1 MGSLDSRNHLCRWV
15 SDINYTKEKALE
27 MHQSS
32 DETRALREK
41 IFEYVRTRMDYDP
54 IPLDYPKTEQQLL
67 AEAGLTLSEAGLGG
81 EEALKLF
88 EEVLAPATISTD
100 HPGFVSFIPNAPTEA
115 ASLFDLVVSAS
126 SIYGGSWMEG
136 AGAVFAENQV
146 LSWFASEVG
155 LPEGSGGVFVQG
167 GTIGNLSAL
176 VAARQFHK
184 QKLRDSGVTFSGKFS
199 FIASK
204 EAHSSLKAAAKVMDV
219 EIVLAEPGQEGR
231 LSANAVKAA
240 LSAQPDHSVFAIVA
254 TGGTT
259 NFGIVDDLR
268 GIGKIAKEKDVW
280 FHIDGAY
287 GLAGVLSPKYK
298 QLFDGSEL
306 ADSFIVDPHKWL
318 FAPYDACALVYKN
331 PELARAAHTQHGEYL
346 ETLTESGLWN
356 PADYSFG
363 LTRRTRGL
371 PLWFSLVTHGIAKY
385 REAIEYN
392 IDVAHEIADVI
403 RSMDH
408 VELVREPELSV
419 VVFERKGWDIDQYNT
434 WSDKLLRDEI
444 GFVVPSSHKG
454 KPNTRFAIVN
464 PLTSVKLLT
473 QILESMK

>member
-1 MGSLDSRNHLCRWV
+1 MGRLDSWSDLYRWTV
-15 SDINYTKEKALE
+15 GLNNPKEKALE

-100 HPGFVSFIPNAPTEA
+100 HPGFVSFIPNAATEA

-176 VAARQFHK
+176 VTARQFHK
-184 QKLRDSGVTFSGKFS
+184 QRLEDAGITYSGKFS

-219 EIVLAEPGQEGR
+219 EIVLAEPSQEGR
-231 LSANAVKAA
+231 LSSDAVKAA
-240 LSAQPDHSVFAIVA
+240 LSAQPENSVFAIVA

-259 NFGIVDDLR
+259 NFGIVDELR
-268 GIGKIAKEKDVW
+268 GIGEIARENGVW

-331 PELARAAHTQHGEYL
+331 PEMARAAHTQHGEYL

-408 VELVREPELSV
+408 VELVRDPELSV

>member
-1 MGSLDSRNHLCRWV
+1 
-15 SDINYTKEKALE
+15 
-27 MHQSS
+27 
-32 DETRALREK
+32 
-41 IFEYVRTRMDYDP
+41 MDYDP
-54 IPLDYPKTEQQLL
+54 IPLDYPKSEQELF
-67 AEAGLTLSEAGLGG
+67 AEAGLTLSENGLGG
-81 EEALKLF
+81 EKALQLF

-100 HPGFVSFIPNAPTEA
+100 HPGFVSFIPNAATEA

-155 LPEGSGGVFVQG
+155 LPTGSGGAFVQG

-176 VAARQFHK
+176 VAARQSHK
-184 QKLRDSGVTFSGKFS
+184 QKLADAGVSYSGKFS
-199 FIASK
+199 FVASK

-219 EIVLAEPGQEGR
+219 EIVLAEPGADGR
-231 LSANAVKAA
+231 LTAASVKQV
-240 LSAQPDHSVFAIVA
+240 LSAQPDHSVFAVVA

-268 GIGKIAKEKDVW
+268 GIGELAKAHEIW

-298 QLFDGSEL
+298 HLFDGSEL

-318 FAPYDACALVYKN
+318 FAPYDACALVYRN
-331 PELARAAHTQHGEYL
+331 PQIARATHTQHGEYL

-356 PADYSFG
+356 PSDYSFG

-371 PLWFSLVTHGIAKY
+371 PLWFSLATHGVAKY

-392 IDVAHEIADVI
+392 IDVAHEIAEVI

-408 VELVREPELSV
+408 VELVRDPELSV
-419 VVFERKGWDIDQYNT
+419 VVFERKGWDLSQYNA

-454 KPNTRFAIVN
+454 NPNTRFAVVN

>member
-1 MGSLDSRNHLCRWV
+1 
-15 SDINYTKEKALE
+15 
-27 MHQSS
+27 MHVGS
-32 DETRALREK
+32 DESKALREK
-41 IFEYVRTRMDYDP
+41 IFEYVRVRMDYDP
-54 IPLDYPKTEQQLL
+54 IPLDYPKSEPDLL
-67 AEAGLTLSEAGLGG
+67 SQAGMTLSEKGLGG
-81 EEALKLF
+81 DQALKLF
-88 EEVLAPATISTD
+88 EEVLAPSTISTD

-126 SIYGGSWMEG
+126 SIYGGSWLEG

-146 LSWFASEVG
+146 LEWFASEVG
-155 LPEGSGGVFVQG
+155 LPKGAGGTFVQG

-176 VAARQFHK
+176 ATARQAHRN
-184 QKLRDSGVTFSGKFS
+184 KLEQAGVKFDGRLA

-204 EAHSSLKAAAKVMDV
+204 EAHSSLKAAAKMMDV
-219 EIVLAEPGQEGR
+219 DILLAEPAANGR
-231 LSANAVKAA
+231 LGASAVK
-240 LSAQPDHSVFAIVA
+240 SAYDLATKDSVFAVVA

-268 GIGKIAKEKDVW
+268 GIGEFANSSKIW

-298 QLFDGSEL
+298 HLFDGSEL

-318 FAPYDACALVYKN
+318 FAPYDACALVYRN
-331 PELARAAHTQHGEYL
+331 PEIAKATHTQHGEYL
-346 ETLTESGLWN
+346 EALTDSGLWN
-356 PADYSFG
+356 PADYAFG

-371 PLWFSLVTHGIAKY
+371 PLWFSLATHGIQKY
-385 REAIEYN
+385 REAIEHN
-392 IDVAHEIADVI
+392 IDVAHEIASLI
-403 RSMDH
+403 KTMDH

-419 VVFERKGWDIDQYNT
+419 VVFERKGWELADYNA
-434 WSDKLLRDEI
+434 WSDELLRAEI

-464 PLTSVKLLT
+464 PLTSVALLT
-473 QILESMK
+473 EILESMK

>member
-1 MGSLDSRNHLCRWV
+1 
-15 SDINYTKEKALE
+15 
-27 MHQSS
+27 MHQGNEES
-32 DETRALREK
+32 RALREK
-41 IFEYVRTRMDYDP
+41 IFEYVRVRMDYDP
-54 IPLDYPKTEQQLL
+54 IPLDYPKSKVELF
-67 AEAGLTLSEAGLGG
+67 AEAGLTLTEKGLGG
-81 EEALKLF
+81 DQALKLF

-100 HPGFVSFIPNAPTEA
+100 HPGFVSFIPNAATEA
-115 ASLFDLVVSAS
+115 SSLFDLVVSAS
-126 SIYGGSWMEG
+126 SMYGGSWLEG

-146 LSWFASEVG
+146 LEWFASEVG
-155 LPEGSGGVFVQG
+155 LPKGSGGTFVQG

-176 VAARQFHK
+176 ATARQAHRE
-184 QKLRDSGVTFSGKFS
+184 KLQQAGISFQGRLS
-199 FIASK
+199 FIASR
-204 EAHSSLKAAAKVMDV
+204 EAHSSLKAAAQMMDV
-219 EIVLAEPGQEGR
+219 DILLAEPSADGR
-231 LSANAVKAA
+231 LEAKAVRETYDGAPK
-240 LSAQPDHSVFAIVA
+240 HSVFAIVA

-268 GIGKIAKEKDVW
+268 GIGEFALSTNTW

-298 QLFDGSEL
+298 HLFDGSEL

-331 PELARAAHTQHGEYL
+331 PDIARATHTQRGEYL
-346 ETLTESGLWN
+346 ETLNDSGLWN
-356 PADYSFG
+356 PSDYSFG

-371 PLWFSLVTHGIAKY
+371 PLWFSLATHGIEKY
-385 REAIEYN
+385 RQAIEDN
-392 IDVAHEIADVI
+392 IEVAHQIAEVI

-419 VVFERKGWDIDQYNT
+419 VVFVRKGWELADYNA
-434 WSDKLLRDEI
+434 WSDKLLRDAI

-464 PLTSVKLLT
+464 PLTSVALLT
-473 QILESMK
+473 EILESMK

>member
-1 MGSLDSRNHLCRWV
+1 
-15 SDINYTKEKALE
+15 
-27 MHQSS
+27 MHRST
-32 DETRALREK
+32 DESKALREK
-41 IFEYVRTRMDYDP
+41 IFDYVRVRMDYDP
-54 IPLDYPKTEQQLL
+54 IPLDYPKSESELF
-67 AEAGLTLSEAGLGG
+67 AEAGSTLTEQGLGG
-81 EEALKLF
+81 DQALKLF
-88 EEVLAPATISTD
+88 QEVLAPATISTD
-100 HPGFVSFIPNAPTEA
+100 HPGFVSFIPNAATEA

-126 SIYGGSWMEG
+126 SIYGGSWLEG

-146 LSWFASEVG
+146 LEWFASEVG
-155 LPEGSGGVFVQG
+155 LPRGAGGAFVQG

-176 VAARQFHK
+176 ATAREAHRN
-184 QKLRDSGVTFSGKFS
+184 KLEKSGTHFEGKLS
-199 FIASK
+199 FVASK
-204 EAHSSLKAAAKVMDV
+204 EAHSSLKAAAKMMDV
-219 EIVLAEPGQEGR
+219 DILLAEPTEDGR
-231 LSANAVKAA
+231 MTAA
-240 LSAQPDHSVFAIVA
+240 SVRSVFEAAPANSIFAITA

-268 GIGKIAKEKDVW
+268 GIGEFAKSVDTW

-298 QLFDGSEL
+298 HLFDGSEL

-331 PELARAAHTQHGEYL
+331 PSIARATHTQHGEYL
-346 ETLTESGLWN
+346 EALNDAGLWN

-371 PLWFSLVTHGIAKY
+371 PLWFSLATHGVKKY
-385 REAIEYN
+385 RDAIENN
-392 IDVAHEIADVI
+392 IDVAHEIAALI
-403 RSMDH
+403 RTMDH

-419 VVFERKGWDIDQYNT
+419 VVFERKGWKLEDYNA

-444 GFVVPSSHKG
+444 GFVVASSHRG

-464 PLTSVKLLT
+464 PLTGVPLLT
-473 QILESMK
+473 QILESMR

>member
-1 MGSLDSRNHLCRWV
+1 
-15 SDINYTKEKALE
+15 

-32 DETRALREK
+32 NETRALREK

-54 IPLDYPKTEQQLL
+54 IPLDYPKSEQELF
-67 AEAGLTLSEAGLGG
+67 AEAGLTLTENGLGG
-81 EEALKLF
+81 DKALKLF

-100 HPGFVSFIPNAPTEA
+100 HPGFVSFIPNAATEA
-115 ASLFDLVVSAS
+115 ASLFDLVVSVS

-155 LPEGSGGVFVQG
+155 LPAGSGGAFVQG

-176 VAARQFHK
+176 VTARQFHR
-184 QKLRDSGVTFSGKFS
+184 QRLEGLGINYSGRLS
-199 FIASK
+199 FVASK
-204 EAHSSLKAAAKVMDV
+204 ESHSSLKAAAKVMDV
-219 EIVLAEPGQEGR
+219 DIVLAEPGSDGR
-231 LSANAVKAA
+231 LTAAAVSEV
-240 LSAQPDHSVFAIVA
+240 LSAQLENSVFAIVA

-268 GIGKIAKEKDVW
+268 GIGELAKAHNLW

-287 GLAGVLSPKYK
+287 GLAGVLSPKY
-298 QLFDGSEL
+298 QHLFDGSEL

-318 FAPYDACALVYKN
+318 FAPYDACALVYRN
-331 PELARAAHTQHGEYL
+331 PEIARATHTQHGEYL
-346 ETLTESGLWN
+346 ATLTESGLWN

-371 PLWFSLVTHGIAKY
+371 PLWFSLATHGVAKY

-392 IDVAHEIADVI
+392 IDVAHEIAEVI

-408 VELVREPELSV
+408 VELVRDPELSV
-419 VVFERKGWDIDQYNT
+419 VVFERKGWDIDQYNA

-464 PLTSVKLLT
+464 PLTSVKLLI